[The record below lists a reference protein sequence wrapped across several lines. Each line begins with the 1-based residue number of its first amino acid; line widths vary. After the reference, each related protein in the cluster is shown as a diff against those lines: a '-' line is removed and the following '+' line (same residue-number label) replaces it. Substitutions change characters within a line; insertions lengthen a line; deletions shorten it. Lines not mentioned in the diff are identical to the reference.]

1 MVKRAKATAK
11 KAPAAK
17 ARTAKAKTSRAKTRA
32 TKTAKYDQP
41 GAPWWKKIA
50 APQPKGL

>member
-1 MVKRAKATAK
+1 MLKRTKATAK
-11 KAPAAK
+11 KTSAAK
-17 ARTAKAKTSRAKTRA
+17 ARTVKASTSRPKTA
-32 TKTAKYDQP
+32 TTKTAKYDQP

>member
-17 ARTAKAKTSRAKTRA
+17 ARTAKAKSSRP
-32 TKTAKYDQP
+32 KTAKYDQP

>member
-1 MVKRAKATAK
+1 MVKKAKATAK

-17 ARTAKAKTSRAKTRA
+17 ARPAKAKTSRPKI
-32 TKTAKYDQP
+32 AKYDQP

>member
-1 MVKRAKATAK
+1 MVKRTKATAK
-11 KAPAAK
+11 KAAAK
-17 ARTAKAKTSRAKTRA
+17 PRTAKASTSRPRTGTAKA
-32 TKTAKYDQP
+32 AKYDQP